1 MTRSAPLS
9 DQRLLDGVF
18 LTMAQ
23 DFENLFKNV
32 YPDYHILEQ
41 RILKDGNGIS
51 RGVGFARYVLRRFM
65 NTSILT
71 RIQIRDT

>member
-1 MTRSAPLS
+1 MWL
-9 DQRLLDGVF
+9 
-18 LTMAQ
+18 Q

-51 RGVGFARYVLRRFM
+51 RGVGFARYVPRPVV
-65 NTSILT
+65 NASTLT
-71 RIQIRDT
+71 KVKIRVTGDL